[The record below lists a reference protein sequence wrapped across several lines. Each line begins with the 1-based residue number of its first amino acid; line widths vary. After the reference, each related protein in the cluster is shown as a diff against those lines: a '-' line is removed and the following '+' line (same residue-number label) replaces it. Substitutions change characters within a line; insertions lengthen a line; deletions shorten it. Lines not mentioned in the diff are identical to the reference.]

1 MIWHIL
7 IGQNNRDTT
16 PSLNIEYWSQNFVEI
31 AVVVPCISFWTKKC
45 PLVAFRCRLCRPRIH
60 LTTIRVDFIYFR
72 AEIYNIKH
80 PAREESVVFSRFWR
94 ERTRGLRG
102 RFGAKWRARVDATSS
117 YKLQRSPKLHGH
129 RWRGC
134 CSGYV
139 IGMSGQVLRSGL
151 YIDHER
157 LQRAQ
162 HRSPMNSS
170 SRKLR
175 PPTSIPTNSS

>member
-1 MIWHIL
+1 MS
-7 IGQNNRDTT
+7 
-16 PSLNIEYWSQNFVEI
+16 SLSLHQSQNLVFGGVI
-31 AVVVPCISFWTKKC
+31 VLGVVVWISNC
-45 PLVAFRCRLCRPRIH
+45 PLRPYYCRLWHPRIW
-60 LTTIRVDFIYFR
+60 LTSIRVDFIYFG

-117 YKLQRSPKLHGH
+117 YKLQRSPKVHGH
-129 RWRGC
+129 KWRGC

-175 PPTSIPTNSS
+175 PPTSIPTTSSYL

>member
-16 PSLNIEYWSQNFVEI
+16 PSLNIEYWSQNFVEM

-60 LTTIRVDFIYFR
+60 LTTIRVDFINFR

-80 PAREESVVFSRFWR
+80 PAREEGVVFVVFDACGRAACAADLLRNGVLESSR
-94 ERTRGLRG
+94 
-102 RFGAKWRARVDATSS
+102 RAVTSS
-117 YKLQRSPKLHGH
+117 QRSPKYTSTIQDDGVVVMLKVWVDKCYGPD
-129 RWRGC
+129 C
-134 CSGYV
+134 TL
-139 IGMSGQVLRSGL
+139 I
-151 YIDHER
+151 HER
-157 LQRAQ
+157 RQRAQ

-170 SRKLR
+170 SRKLQ
-175 PPTSIPTNSS
+175 I

>member
-1 MIWHIL
+1 MS
-7 IGQNNRDTT
+7 
-16 PSLNIEYWSQNFVEI
+16 SLSLHQSQNMVFGGVM
-31 AVVVPCISFWTKKC
+31 VLGVMVWISNC
-45 PLVAFRCRLCRPRIH
+45 PLRPYYCRLWHPRIW
-60 LTTIRVDFIYFR
+60 LTSIRVDLIYFG

-175 PPTSIPTNSS
+175 PPTSIPTTSSYL